1 MTPQQRNRW
10 MVVAAMAVAFGGG
23 VAWQFSKARQARME
37 RDTARQEVTGVRQ
50 QQALERLEATLAM
63 ATVAAQFGDFERG
76 RQLASDFFALLQEG
90 ATTAPGTARPALNE
104 ILARRDGVI
113 TMLSRAQPESGLE
126 LAALL
131 TWLQSA
137 LGRQPTV
144 PAYQQQAAPPGGA
157 QE

>member
-1 MTPQQRNRW
+1 MTQQQRNTW
-10 MVVAAMAVAFGGG
+10 MVVAAVAVAFAAGT
-23 VAWQFSKARQARME
+23 AWQFSKARQARME
-37 RDTARQEVTGVRQ
+37 GDRALQELAAVRQ
-50 QQALERLEATLAM
+50 QQALERIEATLAM

-90 ATTAPGTARPALNE
+90 AGGAPGTAGPALSE

-137 LGRQPTV
+137 LGKQPTV
-144 PAYQQQAAPPGGA
+144 PAYQQTAPPGGD
-157 QE
+157 QG